1 MVVAFFNSQVQF
13 SVIIPKLSSVSYK
26 WVFPFFYDSILE
38 TSTIPKLHNF

>member
-1 MVVAFFNSQVQF
+1 MVVAFLTLKYNLV
-13 SVIIPKLSSVSYK
+13 LLYRNYRSVSYK